1 MEERYVVKMLG
12 TDERDREVLTWAKGV
27 AGHWER
33 KRRAEV
39 LEVARAIILTEE
51 EGGRVSVEL
60 EVEVDVVPVG
70 SEKSDDVAMNLE
82 AEVGIGEEDD
92 AWGLEGEPAQDEP
105 EEMKGGGEDGDGWG
119 LDEDESA
126 EPEQTPVA
134 SPLPPPR
141 EVEDT
146 EDAGDA
152 WGWNDDEE
160 GLVGDDGTDSAPTEH
175 KTNGNG
181 YHNGDVPHEPPF
193 DEPEPDA
200 DPWDDDPWA
209 ESTSSPSSPIAPIS
223 APPPPPHVPA
233 PISIVP
239 AKRATRLEKLA
250 NKAKGNHQT
259 NPSQSSN
266 GSEPPPQTP
275 SSVAS
280 AAFVP
285 APPSTPVKST
295 RKVETNRPQKISVP
309 VKSTSAPEVQVVVP
323 QKEKETY
330 MISARAR
337 SLATTAQSILSEGHL
352 FSISDLFNGD
362 ALSGLFCSE
371 DRQKRGAVLGQSAPS
386 MLDLWRA
393 LYPVRFKKELDA
405 GRDRGM
411 VFANDC
417 AYLGSCAKR
426 LFKEGGKGD
435 EFEREKLMEAAERLT
450 ILGDSWFEDTVVS
463 LCSFHYLS
471 FRCSEVCSIRKDKG
485 RVLRTVW
492 LRQMDL
498 SRLET
503 KNGLT
508 SAKPQ

>member
-1 MEERYVVKMLG
+1 MEEKYVVKMLG
-12 TDERDREVLTWAKGV
+12 TDERDREVLAWAKGV

-60 EVEVDVVPVG
+60 EVEVDVVPAG
-70 SEKSDDVAMNLE
+70 SGKSDDVATSLE
-82 AEVGIGEEDD
+82 VEVETGEEDD
-92 AWGLEGEPAQDEP
+92 AWGLEGEKVQDEP
-105 EEMKGGGEDGDGWG
+105 EEMNGGGEDGDGWG
-119 LDEDESA
+119 LDDDESA

-134 SPLPPPR
+134 SPLPPTGD
-141 EVEDT
+141 VADTEDT
-146 EDAGDA
+146 GDAGDA

-160 GLVGDDGTDSAPTEH
+160 ELAGADSPTEH
-175 KTNGNG
+175 KTNGTG
-181 YHNGDVPHEPPF
+181 YHNGDVPQEPPSA
-193 DEPEPDA
+193 EPEPDA
-200 DPWDDDPWA
+200 NPWDDDPWA
-209 ESTSSPSSPIAPIS
+209 ESASSLSSPIAPIS
-223 APPPPPHVPA
+223 APPPPPHIPA

-239 AKRATRLEKLA
+239 VKRATRLEKLA

-266 GSEPPPQTP
+266 GSSAPPHTP

-280 AAFVP
+280 AAFVA
-285 APPSTPVKST
+285 APPPTPVKST

-309 VKSTSAPEVQVVVP
+309 VKSPSAPEVQVVVP

-352 FSISDLFNGD
+352 FSISDLFDAN

-450 ILGDSWFEDTVVS
+450 VLGDSWFEDTVVS
-463 LCSFHYLS
+463 LWSFFYLS
-471 FRCSEVCSIRKDKG
+471 FFFAQRF
-485 RVLRTVW
+485 LRTGK
-492 LRQMDL
+492 
-498 SRLET
+498 T
-503 KNGLT
+503 KAGCRGRFGRGRWICRDRRPRT
-508 SAKPQ
+508 I